1 MVLRSDE
8 MAYGKKVA
16 CKGIKTFDPVF
27 KGVQAEALLVTK
39 RTAIVG
45 APVSNYIKN
54 IKSKVKTEI
63 LFKLV
68 KRDSALP
75 TDIEPFDF
83 KYFSS
88 MIRES
93 LENISGDS
101 KQKLTRLIKYRS
113 GVDWG
118 LIKHFIKD
126 APPKL

>member
-1 MVLRSDE
+1 MVLRSEE
-8 MAYGKKVA
+8 MAYDKKVA

-75 TDIEPFDF
+75 TDIELFDF
-83 KYFSS
+83 KYFTS

-113 GVDWG
+113 GVD
-118 LIKHFIKD
+118 
-126 APPKL
+126 

>member
-1 MVLRSDE
+1 MR
-8 MAYGKKVA
+8 
-16 CKGIKTFDPVF
+16 
-27 KGVQAEALLVTK
+27 AEAFLVTK
-39 RTAIVG
+39 ITTIVG
-45 APVSNYIKN
+45 ASVSDYIKN